1 MVKAMKSI
9 TIRNIEPIVA
19 EKLKQEAKNQG
30 KSINLFVVDMIEQNL
45 GFKKRRKYSNTYR
58 DLDHLFG
65 KWTDEEYR
73 RIQDRIDAGRNID
86 RELWE

>member
-1 MVKAMKSI
+1 MKSI

-30 KSINLFVVDMIEQNL
+30 KSLNSYVVDMIKQNL
-45 GFKKRRKYSNTYR
+45 GFQKRKKYSNTYQ

-65 KWTDEEYR
+65 KWTDDEYS
-73 RIQDRIDAGRNID
+73 RIQDRIDAGRKID